1 MPHGAPAAFS
11 RLRTNN
17 EAVGL
22 KNIGGQA
29 VIEGV
34 MMKGELGWSVAV
46 RDPAGTIQVKNTQL
60 KPMSKAWKL
69 PILRGVVTLFH
80 TLVIGIK
87 ALEFSASLAGE
98 TPEDK
103 PLSKTA
109 IAITIGV
116 SILLAV
122 GLFILLP
129 LYMTKLV
136 GLVYPSVDKSSVLF
150 NAVDGVARVIVF
162 LLYVGGIGLWGE
174 IRRVFE
180 YHGAEHKVIH
190 AFERHEGMDAA
201 TIAKH
206 SPLHP
211 RCGTSFLMIVMV
223 VSIVVF
229 AMIPQAWPLVYKFL
243 ARVVLIPL
251 IAGLSYEALKM
262 SAKYKDN
269 ALMRIM
275 IWPGIALQRLTTR
288 EPDDRQIEVAL
299 RALNEVLAMEENNKA
314 ESVTPKEEGAGAPD
328 IT

>member
-1 MPHGAPAAFS
+1 M
-11 RLRTNN
+11 
-17 EAVGL
+17 

-46 RDPAGTIQVKNTQL
+46 RDPAGAIQVKNTPL
-60 KPMSKAWKL
+60 KPMPRAWKL
-69 PILRGVVTLFH
+69 PLLRGVVTLFH

-109 IAITIGV
+109 IALTIGV

-129 LYMTKLV
+129 LYMTRLV
-136 GLVYPSVDKSSVLF
+136 GLVYPAVDSSSVLF

-162 LLYVGGIGLWGE
+162 LIYVGAIGLWGE

-190 AFERHEGMDAA
+190 AFERAEGMDAA
-201 TIAKH
+201 TIARH

-229 AMIPQAWPLVYKFL
+229 AMIPQAWPLLYKFL

-251 IAGLSYEALKM
+251 IAGISYEALKL
-262 SAKYKDN
+262 SARHKDN
-269 ALMRIM
+269 AVMRAM

-288 EPDDRQIEVAL
+288 EPDEKQIEVAL
-299 RALNEVLAMEENNKA
+299 RALNEVLAMEGAQSSEGVANNN
-314 ESVTPKEEGAGAPD
+314 EEGAGAPEAPED
-328 IT
+328 NIT